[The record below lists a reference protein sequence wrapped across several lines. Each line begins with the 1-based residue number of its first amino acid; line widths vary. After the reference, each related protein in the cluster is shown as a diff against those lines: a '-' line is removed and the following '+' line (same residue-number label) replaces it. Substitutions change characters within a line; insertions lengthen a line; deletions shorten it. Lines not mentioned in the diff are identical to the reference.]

1 MAAAA
6 EEAEL
11 VLHKEP
17 GPRVRGGGGRGGRG
31 GRRSP
36 RWAAA
41 AAAGRDSA
49 EAVGGGLLH
58 RGVGGSGSG
67 HKGAELGTRFG
78 GFV

>member
-17 GPRVRGGGGRGGRG
+17 GTRVRGGGGRGGP
-31 GRRSP
+31 RSL

-41 AAAGRDSA
+41 AAASGRDSA
-49 EAVGGGLLH
+49 EAVGGGPFNG
-58 RGVGGSGSG
+58 GVGGSGSG
-67 HKGAELGTRFG
+67 HKGAELGTRLG